1 MSELSLRSRIRS
13 KVSRTHL
20 NLRRL
25 YLYLVLISIFF
36 FKLFKQASHYLKDN
50 SESLNL
56 QAVYLKHLFSNCQI
70 ICPGGKIIYTF
81 NNLVCGTTERNEVSK
96 RKHWELNIAIKCIYF
111 FFCIWQSTPALLL
124 LSLLRLVWLNFACH
138 FPGRFHRIF
147 SLSRCRKRKRFFMR
161 LKEFVV
167 HFKTGKNLWLTLKNV
182 FVCFWL
188 FKRW

>member
-13 KVSRTHL
+13 KVSRIHL
-20 NLRRL
+20 NLRQL
-25 YLYLVLISIFF
+25 YLYLVLIFTF
-36 FKLFKQASHYLKDN
+36 VFKLFHTILRIIGELHGIYKPFIWN
-50 SESLNL
+50 IF
-56 QAVYLKHLFSNCQI
+56 FSNCQI

>member
-20 NLRRL
+20 NLRQL
-25 YLYLVLISIFF
+25 YLYLVLIFIFF

-56 QAVYLKHLFSNCQI
+56 QAVYLKHLFSNLQI
-70 ICPGGKIIYTF
+70 ICSGRKIIYTF
-81 NNLVCGTTERNEVSK
+81 NNLVCGTTQRNEVSK
-96 RKHWELNIAIKCIYF
+96 RKHWKLNIAIKCIYF
-111 FFCIWQSTPALLL
+111 FFCIWQSDPGTSSVVASSSYLIELLL
-124 LSLLRLVWLNFACH
+124 LQAEEV
-138 FPGRFHRIF
+138 
-147 SLSRCRKRKRFFMR
+147 FMR